1 MALRPT
7 SRARPFLWLA
17 MLAVAG
23 FAPVAQNFEARV
35 IGVADGDTIS
45 VLRDGRPVT
54 IRLDGV
60 DCPEGGQDFSQRAK
74 ALTSQLVFGKSVT
87 VVPKELDKYGRLV
100 ARIVVDGQDVSLALV
115 QAGLAWHY
123 KQYSNDRTLAA
134 AEVEARRAGI
144 GLWSV
149 TSPMPPWEF
158 RHPSSNLVSGSQS
171 GPYHGNVS
179 SRVFHRPGCQHYN
192 CKNCTA
198 VFNAREQAVAAGYR
212 PGGCCKP

>member
-1 MALRPT
+1 
-7 SRARPFLWLA
+7 
-17 MLAVAG
+17 
-23 FAPVAQNFEARV
+23 
-35 IGVADGDTIS
+35 
-45 VLRDGRPVT
+45 VT
-54 IRLDGV
+54 IRLDGI

-74 ALTSQLVFGKSVT
+74 SFTSQMVFGRSVT
-87 VVPKELDKYGRLV
+87 VLPKELDKYGRLV

-123 KQYSNDRTLAA
+123 KQYSSDQALAA
-134 AEVEARRAGI
+134 AEVAARQARI

-158 RHPSSNLVSGSQS
+158 RHPSSNLVSGSQG

-179 SRVFHRPGCQHYN
+179 SRVFHGPGCEHYN

-198 VFNAREQAVAAGYR
+198 AFKTREEAIAAGYR

>member
-1 MALRPT
+1 LIALV
-7 SRARPFLWLA
+7 LA
-17 MLAVAG
+17 ASTLIAQG
-23 FAPVAQNFEARV
+23 FSALV

-45 VLRDGRPVT
+45 VLRDGRPIT
-54 IRLDGV
+54 IRLDGI

-74 ALTSQLVFGKSVT
+74 ALTSQMAFGKSVT
-87 VVPKELDKYGRLV
+87 VGPKELDKYGRLV
-100 ARIVVDGQDVSLALV
+100 ARVIADGQDVSLALV

-123 KQYSNDRTLAA
+123 KQYSSDQSLAA
-134 AEVEARRAGI
+134 AEVAARRAGI

-149 TSPMPPWEF
+149 KSPMPPWEF
-158 RHPSSNLVSGSQS
+158 RHPSSSLVSRGPA

-179 SRVFHRPGCQHYN
+179 TRVFHRPGCQHYN

-198 VFNAREQAVAAGYR
+198 VFKTRDEAITAGYR